1 MERFLEIQQL
11 LRLTQEEIEIM
22 YRYITNKVN
31 KLAIN
36 NLPRPQRKSQGKM
49 YSMVSSTKHVKEN
62 TNPPQNFHKLS
73 VNTSQFIQQG
83 QYYPNTKTR
92 QRHH

>member
-1 MERFLEIQQL
+1 MDRFLEIQQL
-11 LRLTQEEIEIM
+11 LRLIQEETEIM

-36 NLPRPQRKSQGKM
+36 KLPRPQRKSQGKM

-62 TNPPQNFHKLS
+62 
-73 VNTSQFIQQG
+73 
-83 QYYPNTKTR
+83 
-92 QRHH
+92 